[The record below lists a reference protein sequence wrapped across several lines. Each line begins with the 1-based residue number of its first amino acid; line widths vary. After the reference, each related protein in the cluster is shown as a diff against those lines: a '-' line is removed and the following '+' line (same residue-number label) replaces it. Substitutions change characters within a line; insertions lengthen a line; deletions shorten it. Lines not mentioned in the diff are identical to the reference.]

1 MLPNIHQI
9 NKFCLQAEK
18 YKKEREDMK
27 LKKIVALTLAASMV
41 MGMTGCA
48 KKEAPAGDT
57 AAPAGD
63 AAAPAGDSAS
73 GEAGEVINLQL
84 ALVDPETSP
93 YGKGAKKIA
102 EEVEKATNGRIKI
115 TVNAGGSLG
124 GERDTV
130 ELAMS
135 NNLDIATAAN
145 SVLTNFIPN
154 MNILDQAYLWT
165 NIDQAHAAVDGKLGD
180 LIKRDAEKLGLHVI
194 GFMESGFRDT
204 FSTKP
209 IQSID
214 DFKGITIRT
223 MENKYHQAAFKAFG
237 AMPIAMNYND
247 VFTALQQGTIDA
259 AENALC
265 NCWNSGYYEV
275 TKNITKTQHAFVY
288 IVLCMS
294 DKAWQQIPEDLR
306 QPFLDAVQK
315 GIDAERQYLVE
326 ENEAAEKKL
335 IEAGVTIYD
344 IDVEELQ
351 KAYKAQAEKE
361 GFTFDPEWQ
370 AAVDEA
376 IASVK

>member
-1 MLPNIHQI
+1 M
-9 NKFCLQAEK
+9 
-18 YKKEREDMK
+18 KK
-27 LKKIVALTLAASMV
+27 KKIVALTLAAAMV
-41 MGMTGCA
+41 MGLGGCG
-48 KKEAPAGDT
+48 KKEA
-57 AAPAGD
+57 APAD
-63 AAAPAGDSAS
+63 TNAAGGAQETSKGEAAS
-73 GEAGEVINLQL
+73 GDVINLQL

-93 YGKGAKKIA
+93 YGRGAKAIA
-102 EEVEKATNGRIKI
+102 DEVDKATGGKVKI

-165 NIDQAHAAVDGKLGD
+165 SPEQAHAAVDGPVGD
-180 LIKRDAEKLGLHVI
+180 LVKEEAEKLGLHVI
-194 GFMESGFRDT
+194 GFMELGFRDT

-209 IQSID
+209 IKSVE

-223 MENKYHQAAFKAFG
+223 MENKYHQAAFKSFG
-237 AMPIAMNYND
+237 AMPVAMSYND

-275 TKNITKTQHAFVY
+275 TKNIARTHHAFTY
-288 IVLCMS
+288 IALCMS
-294 DKAWQQIPEDLR
+294 DKAWKQIPEDLR

-315 GIDAERQYLVE
+315 GVEAERQYLVE

-335 IEAGVTIYD
+335 IEAGVTIT
-344 IDVEELQ
+344 DVDVAAFQ
-351 KAYKAQAEKE
+351 KAYQEQAKKE
-361 GFTFDPEWQ
+361 GFTFDPKWQ
-370 AAVDEA
+370 AAVDEVVA
-376 IASVK
+376 TTK

>member
-1 MLPNIHQI
+1 
-9 NKFCLQAEK
+9 
-18 YKKEREDMK
+18 MK

-57 AAPAGD
+57 AAPAGDAAAPAGD

-194 GFMESGFRDT
+194 GFM
-204 FSTKP
+204 
-209 IQSID
+209 
-214 DFKGITIRT
+214 
-223 MENKYHQAAFKAFG
+223 
-237 AMPIAMNYND
+237 
-247 VFTALQQGTIDA
+247 
-259 AENALC
+259 
-265 NCWNSGYYEV
+265 
-275 TKNITKTQHAFVY
+275 
-288 IVLCMS
+288 
-294 DKAWQQIPEDLR
+294 
-306 QPFLDAVQK
+306 
-315 GIDAERQYLVE
+315 
-326 ENEAAEKKL
+326 
-335 IEAGVTIYD
+335 
-344 IDVEELQ
+344 
-351 KAYKAQAEKE
+351 
-361 GFTFDPEWQ
+361 
-370 AAVDEA
+370 
-376 IASVK
+376 

>member
-1 MLPNIHQI
+1 M
-9 NKFCLQAEK
+9 
-18 YKKEREDMK
+18 KK
-27 LKKIVALTLAASMV
+27 KKIVALTLAAAMV
-41 MGMTGCA
+41 MGLGGCG
-48 KKEAPAGDT
+48 KKEA
-57 AAPAGD
+57 APAD
-63 AAAPAGDSAS
+63 TNAAGGAQETSKGEAAS
-73 GEAGEVINLQL
+73 GDVINLQL

-93 YGKGAKKIA
+93 YGRGAKAIA
-102 EEVEKATNGRIKI
+102 DEVDKATGGKIKI

-165 NIDQAHAAVDGKLGD
+165 SPEQAHAAVDGPVGD
-180 LIKRDAEKLGLHVI
+180 LVKEEAEKLGLHVI

-209 IQSID
+209 IKSVE

-223 MENKYHQAAFKAFG
+223 MENKYHQAAFKSFG
-237 AMPIAMNYND
+237 AMPVAMSYND

-275 TKNITKTQHAFVY
+275 TKNIARTHHAFTY
-288 IVLCMS
+288 IALCMS
-294 DKAWQQIPEDLR
+294 DKAWKQIPEDLR

-315 GIDAERQYLVE
+315 GVEAERQYLVE

-335 IEAGVTIYD
+335 IEAGVTIT
-344 IDVEELQ
+344 DVDVAAFQ
-351 KAYKAQAEKE
+351 KAYQEQAKKE
-361 GFTFDPEWQ
+361 GFTFDPKWQ
-370 AAVDEA
+370 AAVDEVVA
-376 IASVK
+376 ATK

>member
-1 MLPNIHQI
+1 
-9 NKFCLQAEK
+9 
-18 YKKEREDMK
+18 MK
-27 LKKIVALTLAASMV
+27 LKKIVALTLAGTMV
-41 MGMTGCA
+41 MGLAGCA
-48 KKEAPAGDT
+48 KKETSPAESGQTGT
-57 AAPAGD
+57 AEAGKE
-63 AAAPAGDSAS
+63 AAS
-73 GEAGEVINLQL
+73 GEVINLQL

-93 YGKGAKKIA
+93 YGRGAKTIA

-165 NIDQAHAAVDGKLGD
+165 NAEQAHAAVDGPVGD
-180 LIKRDAEKLGLHVI
+180 LIKEEAAKQGLHVI

-209 IQSID
+209 ITKVE
-214 DFKGITIRT
+214 DFKGLTIRT
-223 MENKYHQAAFKAFG
+223 MENKYHQAAFQSFG
-237 AMPIAMNYND
+237 AMPIAMSYND

-275 TKNITKTQHAFVY
+275 TKNIAKTHHAFTY
-288 IVLCMS
+288 IALCMS
-294 DKAWQQIPEDLR
+294 DKAYNQIPEDLR

-315 GIDAERQYLVE
+315 GVEAQRQYLVE

-335 IEAGVTIYD
+335 IEAGVTITEV
-344 IDVEELQ
+344 DVAEFQRAYQEQ
-351 KAYKAQAEKE
+351 AKKA
-361 GFTFDPEWQ
+361 GFTFDPKWQ
-370 AAVDEA
+370 AAVDEV
-376 IASVK
+376 IAATK

>member
-1 MLPNIHQI
+1 
-9 NKFCLQAEK
+9 
-18 YKKEREDMK
+18 MK

-165 NIDQAHAAVDGKLGD
+165 NIDQAHAAVDGKQGD

>member
-1 MLPNIHQI
+1 MHQI
-9 NKFCLQAEK
+9 NKFCLQAGK

-165 NIDQAHAAVDGKLGD
+165 KIDQTHAAVDGKLGD